1 MSDSP
6 VEIEYVVADPLSGE
20 RIDRVVSFFSGLS
33 RSKVSVLIDAGLIKR
48 NGITVKKGSEKAVE
62 GDQLLFPDPESMT
75 ATPITPDSSVKFSVV
90 FEDDQVI
97 VVDKPAG
104 VVVHPGAGRENGT
117 LVNGLL
123 ARYPDMKKVGE
134 RDRLGLVHR
143 LDKGTSGLLLVA
155 RTNSALE
162 TLRTQMENQMV
173 GRQYFAIVSGHLSSN
188 KGIIEA
194 PLGRDPRNPLRRAVV
209 QNGKD
214 ATTHYEVK
222 ATYDTPLKVTT
233 VKCILETGR
242 THQIRAHFS
251 AINHPVL
258 GDSLYGGK
266 FLKAKEHRPALH
278 AEKINFSHPMT
289 KENLTFSSPLPDDL
303 EQSLGILS

>member
-6 VEIEYVVADPLSGE
+6 IEMEYVVADPLSGE
-20 RIDRVVSFFSGLS
+20 RVDRVVSFFSGLS

-75 ATPITPDSSVKFSVV
+75 PTPITPDSSVKFSVI

-104 VVVHPGAGRENGT
+104 VVVHPGAGRKNGT

-123 ARYPDMKKVGE
+123 ARYPDMEKVGE

-194 PLGRDPRNPLRRAVV
+194 PLGRDPVSYTHLTLP
-209 QNGKD
+209 
-214 ATTHYEVK
+214 TTPYV
-222 ATYDTPLKVTT
+222 
-233 VKCILETGR
+233 
-242 THQIRAHFS
+242 
-251 AINHPVL
+251 
-258 GDSLYGGK
+258 
-266 FLKAKEHRPALH
+266 
-278 AEKINFSHPMT
+278 
-289 KENLTFSSPLPDDL
+289 
-303 EQSLGILS
+303 